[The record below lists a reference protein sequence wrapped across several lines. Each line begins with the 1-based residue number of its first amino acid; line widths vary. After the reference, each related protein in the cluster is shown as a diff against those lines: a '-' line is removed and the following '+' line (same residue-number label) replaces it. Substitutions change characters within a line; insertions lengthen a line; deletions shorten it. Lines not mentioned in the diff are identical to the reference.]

1 MTKDKKA
8 QLGYIIRFIV
18 CLVFGVVLIV
28 FPGKTIDIVCYIA
41 GCAAITL
48 GLIALIM
55 LLTKKEQMFP
65 VLTMVLGIVC
75 IVCGII
81 LLVHPDFVKRIIPS
95 IIGLF
100 IIIDSIIRGVSA
112 LTIKGKSL
120 YWVGAFTLSIV
131 GVVFGILVM
140 VFGDKVAD
148 VMAVLA
154 GVALIIDSIE
164 NLIIYIA
171 YKKHINQLKDNST
184 IEDPEYTVKSS
195 EVQDDNKE

>member
-18 CLVFGVVLIV
+18 CLAFGVVLIV
-28 FPGKTIDIVCYIA
+28 FPGKTLDIVCYIA

-48 GLIALIM
+48 GLIAIIM
-55 LLTKKEQMFP
+55 FFAKKEQVFP
-65 VLTMVLGIVC
+65 FLTLILGIVS

-81 LLVHPDFVKRIIPS
+81 LLVHPDFVTKIIPS

-112 LTIKGKSL
+112 LSIKGKSL
-120 YWVGAFTLSIV
+120 YWAGAFTLSIV

-140 VFGDKVAD
+140 VFGGE

-154 GVALIIDSIE
+154 GIALIIDAVE
-164 NLIIYIA
+164 NLIIFFA
-171 YKKHINQLKDNST
+171 YKKHINSSKDTTT
-184 IEDPEYTVKSS
+184 IEEPEYTVKSS

>member
-18 CLVFGVVLIV
+18 CLAFGVVLIV
-28 FPGKTIDIVCYIA
+28 FPGKTIDMVCYIA
-41 GCAAITL
+41 GGAAITL
-48 GLIALIM
+48 GLIAVIM
-55 LLTKKEQMFP
+55 FFAKKEQMFP
-65 VLTMVLGIVC
+65 VLTLVLGVIS
-75 IVCGII
+75 IACGII
-81 LLVHPDFVKRIIPS
+81 LLVHPEFVKRIIPS
-95 IIGLF
+95 IVGLF

-112 LTIKGKSL
+112 LSIKGKSL

-131 GVVFGILVM
+131 GVAFGILVM
-140 VFGDKVAD
+140 VFGDKVAE

-154 GVALIIDSIE
+154 GVALIIDSVE

-171 YKKHINQLKDNST
+171 YKKHINSSKETAT
-184 IEDPEYTVKSS
+184 IEEPEYTVKSS